1 MIIKIIKAPSGN
13 ILCLKLPNLIGFLK
27 YSLKKIIFAGWRL
40 IATIVY
46 SLNLLTSNHTLLTLI
61 MALGLGIGFGW
72 SIFQTPN
79 KILAINFPELRQI
92 NYAPANSNIT
102 EFEFNTFTVNIA
114 TKENKLWNNF
124 SLVPVTY
131 ADHQNTRYFKGR
143 TNLYSYLSELNV
155 GDRTQVTYINNTAQ
169 EFTLI
174 ETKIISKDRIRQ
186 FESNDRQQIVIFCP
200 NKMINGE
207 YWVGVFT
214 E

>member
-1 MIIKIIKAPSGN
+1 MIKIIKAPSGN

-72 SIFQTPN
+72 SIFQTPD
-79 KILAINFPELRQI
+79 KILAINLPELRQVD
-92 NYAPANSNIT
+92 YAPSSSNIT
-102 EFEFNTFTVNIA
+102 KFEFNTFTVSITA
-114 TKENKLWNNF
+114 KENKLWNNF

-155 GDRTQVTYINNTAQ
+155 GDRTQVTYINNTIQ
-169 EFTLI
+169 ELTLI

>member
-1 MIIKIIKAPSGN
+1 MIKIIKAPSGN
-13 ILCLKLPNLIGFLK
+13 ILCLKLPNLTGFLK

-46 SLNLLTSNHTLLTLI
+46 SLNLLTNNHTLLTLI
-61 MALGLGIGFGW
+61 MTLGLGVGFGW
-72 SIFQTPN
+72 SIFQTPD
-79 KILAINFPELRQI
+79 KILAINLPELRQI

-131 ADHQNTRYFKGR
+131 ADHQNTHYFKGR
-143 TNLYSYLSELNV
+143 TSLYSYLSELNV